1 MDAVLRD
8 FHLNDI
14 EEGDAFICN
23 DAYLA
28 GGTHLPDISII
39 TPVFYANKLRFFVAC
54 VGHHADVGGSVPGSI
69 SPSAASI
76 FEEGIRI
83 PPIKIVRRGILQEDI
98 IRLVVNNTREPEDRN
113 LDLKVQIATND
124 FGVIQTT
131 KLIEKMGL
139 EAMEVAVED
148 LLIYTSRRLKKHL
161 LALKQGSS
169 SFTTWMDD
177 DGLEGKHTSLESKCE
192 NRKWSFVNRF
202 FRIRSSVTWSFQ
214 CYDNGRCCNCILC
227 CKSASRSR
235 LAC

>member
-1 MDAVLRD
+1 MMSYNVERNIDAIEVEVFSNRILAIIEEMGAKLVRSSFSPNIKERQDCSVALFDGKGRAIGQAAHIPIHLGSLKGGVDAVLRD
-8 FHLNDI
+8 FDLDDI

-39 TPVFYANKLRFFVAC
+39 TPVFYLTELRFFVAC

-124 FGVIQTT
+124 FGVIPVSYTHLT
-131 KLIEKMGL
+131 LPTI
-139 EAMEVAVED
+139 
-148 LLIYTSRRLKKHL
+148 LL
-161 LALKQGSS
+161 
-169 SFTTWMDD
+169 
-177 DGLEGKHTSLESKCE
+177 
-192 NRKWSFVNRF
+192 V
-202 FRIRSSVTWSFQ
+202 
-214 CYDNGRCCNCILC
+214 
-227 CKSASRSR
+227 
-235 LAC
+235 